1 MKSTII
7 TLVIG
12 SSVLLTTSSLRA
24 EGTNATSQPS
34 RPRTETPREAHLIA
48 PGMAEKFA
56 AMADLT
62 EEQKEKIKAIEE
74 NFAKTYQ
81 EYQVAHQEEIQ
92 AARQAMETARQAMN
106 KAMAGLQEQR
116 QAAMEQIKA
125 LLTEEQ
131 RQKAQNQQGR
141 TPAPRIDQK

>member
-1 MKSTII
+1 MNTRFI
-7 TLVIG
+7 TLIIG
-12 SSVLLTTSSLRA
+12 SSVLLTTSPLRA
-24 EGTNATSQPS
+24 EGTDATSQPS
-34 RPRTETPREAHLIA
+34 RPRTEMSRDAHLIPPEKA
-48 PGMAEKFA
+48 QQFAETTE
-56 AMADLT
+56 LT
-62 EEQKEKIKAIEE
+62 DDQKGKIKAIDE

-81 EYQVAHQEEIQ
+81 EYQAAHQEEIQ

-131 RQKAQNQQGR
+131 RQKFQYQQGR
-141 TPAPRIDQK
+141 APAPRTEQK

>member
-7 TLVIG
+7 TLIIG
-12 SSVLLTTSSLRA
+12 SSVVLAASSLRA
-24 EGTNATSQPS
+24 EGTNATAQPS
-34 RPRTETPREAHLIA
+34 RLRTEIPREAHLIPPDKA
-48 PGMAEKFA
+48 KQFTETTE
-56 AMADLT
+56 LT
-62 EEQKEKIKAIEE
+62 EEQKEKIKAIDE

-92 AARQAMETARQAMN
+92 AARQAMGTARQAMN

-131 RQKAQNQQGR
+131 KQRLQNQPGR
-141 TPAPRIDQK
+141 TPAPRPDQK

>member
-1 MKSTII
+1 MS
-7 TLVIG
+7 
-12 SSVLLTTSSLRA
+12 
-24 EGTNATSQPS
+24 
-34 RPRTETPREAHLIA
+34 REAHLIP

-56 AMADLT
+56 TIVDLT
-62 EEQKEKIKAIEE
+62 DEQKEKIKAIEA

-106 KAMAGLQEQR
+106 KAMASLQEQR

-131 RQKAQNQQGR
+131 RQKVQNQQGR
-141 TPAPRIDQK
+141 PPAPRTDQK